1 MLQQLR
7 DLIAFPDLVRLGAQV
22 LDEYDNLATIPSI
35 NHSGVAHQTLA
46 RQARTSLHDAARS
59 WHEFNCN
66 SSMDFS
72 AATGSNREVLGGI
85 EVVADI
91 LPGMG
96 NCR

>member
-59 WHEFNCN
+59 WHELNCN
-66 SSMDFS
+66 SSMDTES
-72 AATGSNREVLGGI
+72 LSQTHPCAEDDSSVH
-85 EVVADI
+85 VDVARYGRKGD
-91 LPGMG
+91 
-96 NCR
+96 